1 MKRVFFFFLFLFI
14 TGCSSTINRGYF
26 MTITLSSEETSGY
39 IWRYNIED
47 DSVIFLSEEEYI
59 AKNGKDISELGGD
72 YKFSFKSVSSGNTKI
87 YFNYINPSDNTIL
100 YSLEYEFLV
109 DSDNKINLVNKGGS
123 YLIDN
128 IPEPMFKNR

>member
-1 MKRVFFFFLFLFI
+1 MKRIFFFFLLLFI

-109 DSDNKINLVNKGGS
+109 DSDNKINLINKDGS

-128 IPEPMFKNR
+128 IPEPVFKNR

>member
-1 MKRVFFFFLFLFI
+1 MKKIFFFFLLLFI

-109 DSDNKINLVNKGGS
+109 DSDNKINLINKDGS

-128 IPEPMFKNR
+128 IPEPVFKNR

>member
-1 MKRVFFFFLFLFI
+1 MKRIFFFFLLLFI

-26 MTITLSSEETSGY
+26 MTITLSSEETSWY

-109 DSDNKINLVNKGGS
+109 DSDNKINLINKDGS
-123 YLIDN
+123 YLINN

>member
-1 MKRVFFFFLFLFI
+1 MKRIFFFFLLLFI

-26 MTITLSSEETSGY
+26 MTITLSSEEASGY

-109 DSDNKINLVNKGGS
+109 DSDNKINLINKDGS

-128 IPEPMFKNR
+128 IPEPVFKSR

>member
-1 MKRVFFFFLFLFI
+1 
-14 TGCSSTINRGYF
+14 
-26 MTITLSSEETSGY
+26 MTITLSSEEASGY

-109 DSDNKINLVNKGGS
+109 DSDNKINLINKDGS

-128 IPEPMFKNR
+128 IPEPVFKSR